1 MSANTP
7 SRERDAKELDAH
19 FKARREEGL
28 PAHRPQEH
36 HADVE
41 GVEVSTLAGF
51 AYVKTHGGSEVK
63 LDQAGVFTLVKEL
76 QAAFQAVS

>member
-1 MSANTP
+1 MSANSP

-41 GVEVSTLAGF
+41 GVEVHTLAGY
-51 AYVKTHGGSEVK
+51 AYVNTHGEKK
-63 LDQAGVFTLVKEL
+63 LDQAGVFTLIKEL
-76 QAAFQAVS
+76 QAAYQAVS